1 MHRVHCCIFHPHRA
15 RIYSIRPNRAVSY
28 PSACRELVDNQS
40 QNHSVRDQCA
50 SFHQVLGFDA
60 CIALDM
66 SLQHSWQ
73 QLPRGVRSLTFF
85 LSKSPELMEER
96 SVNFFIKRSVC
107 VPLPTPGAP
116 TRIRRAAL
124 ESCGKAM
131 LGKWEVDYEC
141 GRLSLDKNAQ
151 ETVEWKATS
160 SVWWVLS
167 PIHCGCDDVKRT
179 IDDVG
184 SLYLDTERRNKD
196 PARSQILR
204 KSRTM

>member
-1 MHRVHCCIFHPHRA
+1 M
-15 RIYSIRPNRAVSY
+15 
-28 PSACRELVDNQS
+28 
-40 QNHSVRDQCA
+40 
-50 SFHQVLGFDA
+50 
-60 CIALDM
+60 
-66 SLQHSWQ
+66 
-73 QLPRGVRSLTFF
+73 
-85 LSKSPELMEER
+85 
-96 SVNFFIKRSVC
+96 NFFIKRSVC

-167 PIHCGCDDVKRT
+167 PIHCDCDDVKRT